1 MKGMLPG
8 KTAAIS
14 ETGKPGDRAID
25 FLEIAVSQVTC
36 DFGMNGATTTVNT
49 YMGEAADAASPPFES
64 YVGKTGSG
72 SR

>member
-1 MKGMLPG
+1 MRGMLPG

-14 ETGKPGDRAID
+14 ERYPGDRAID

-49 YMGEAADAASPPFES
+49 YMGEAADAASPLFES
-64 YVGKTGSG
+64 CVGKTVSG

>member
-1 MKGMLPG
+1 MRGMLPG

-14 ETGKPGDRAID
+14 EMYPGDRAID

-36 DFGMNGATTTVNT
+36 DFGMDGATTTVNT

-64 YVGKTGSG
+64 WVGKTVSG